1 MNGTLEGLLDL
12 LSEPTTRVELLA
24 SWGIRVKSAEV
35 TYVREDAGTRAVV
48 GFSLIPDPE
57 SASVPGYVKVYENP
71 ERVRTIRA
79 KWATLRPKTTVLG
92 PGVRFLPEDR
102 GVFFVFPNDSKLRR
116 LPAVENMEKLKR
128 KLTDSRLLGHRR
140 VRGKKSSL
148 TALRYRPEHRF
159 VARADLGLI
168 DDATGM
174 KSREDLILRVF
185 PDSRGAFLDTLMRD
199 LARQVPEGVL
209 PRPLGVLE
217 NGTIYLE
224 ERVEGR
230 EAEELLADMGVSA
243 RARSLARLLHSL
255 NRAGPECLRPL
266 SFRELT
272 RQRIE
277 EAQALTRG
285 ENGELFRQLTSRL
298 IAAIPAPGKA
308 GYIHGDLHLRQVLVR
323 PDGRLVLIDHER
335 ARLGEGVMDAGH
347 LLAELRVLRDERPA
361 LAEGANRFAGAFEA
375 AWTAEADPEQV
386 DKLSFAR
393 ALGLLAAAGRRA
405 RKNRADETVLPARP
419 LLEEAL
425 ALLPATAQPSEGD
438 IRWTALFPRKSAPW
452 PARGR
457 LSDGREVHGSF
468 DPRTER
474 LTPCPP
480 WQDGVLSA
488 LKTFEGKGQI
498 VAWRPGQRAVVRLE
512 ESPPRFVKL
521 GKPKKIRHA
530 VDLLRALEGPEP
542 NPAVRLPRVLQD
554 SAEQGWMI
562 LDNVPGRSLHE
573 RLRLG
578 EAIPWRTLARGLRAF
593 HCHPAREA
601 IEISPPE
608 DLDVWRS
615 RVRSAFPDLSATVDA
630 AFARVPV
637 AAPGQD
643 ALIHRDLHDK
653 NVMLGDDHDCGLID
667 IEGARRGAVER
678 DLGNL
683 LAHFE
688 LRRFQWRLAPSKPS
702 AWGDHL
708 LDAYEDVGGTV
719 DHDAVKREKTRALF
733 RLGCVYSFRRPWSKM
748 AAALLS
754 RLAGAGV
761 LLLLALLASCTA
773 FVPADEEEDLL
784 ARAIQEGKIQLGI
797 DFLEKKQTVEI
808 RGYFQGDRFIAKSV
822 EVEKPDREVEV
833 KGDIRAADPDEGVVV
848 VGNMEFHVIPSTK
861 LLGIKKE
868 TLEAADLPAF
878 VGTFCKAEAVERR
891 GRLEL
896 RKLRLRERKEGELD
910 RIGGRIRSIAHKRRR
925 VTIGGVPIRLADD
938 VPILWDVQGV
948 EAPPPDQRGIRPR
961 QDPRLKDIV
970 RVDDEDLR
978 TGSGFRLTDNLVA
991 GGEIQW
997 DIEWRKNHNLRNDRE
1012 RDRLIQ
1018 EASAELELS
1027 FRPDDRFF
1035 AFTKFRLGRKF
1046 VIFDEQRNLDFN
1058 TRIDV
1063 NQAYFVALDVPV
1075 EGIALEVGRQK
1086 FDQGREWV
1094 MDDEI
1099 EGARLFFDLNEVLVE
1114 ASVSKR
1120 FIDKSDRE
1128 AGIVNY
1134 LVAAHFDPWEDANL
1148 FLYGLHREHG
1158 DLVDLDRTHVGLSFK
1173 STFAEDDGKVWVDFS
1188 YVWGSEDDLDVE
1200 GYGFDVAGM
1209 YVFSTMD
1216 WEPSIYFDIAY
1227 GSGDDDPADGKD
1239 SSFRQTGL
1247 NDNNDKFNG
1256 VTSFRYLGEL
1266 VRPEVSNLIVMST
1279 GFGFRPYR
1287 KTSVDVMFHHYR
1299 QVKASTTIRRSRLR
1313 LDPQG
1318 VKRNLGWEVD
1328 IIVGLEA
1335 WKPLEMEVVLAYF
1348 HPGSAFG
1355 PSPDDAWFLTFQAE
1369 WNF

>member
-1 MNGTLEGLLDL
+1 MSGTLDRLLDL
-12 LSEPTTRVELLA
+12 LSDPTTRVELLA
-24 SWGIRVKSAEV
+24 SWGIRVSSADV
-35 TYVREDAGTRAVV
+35 IYVREDPGTRAVV
-48 GFSLIPDPE
+48 GFAMQPHPGDAP
-57 SASVPGYVKVYENP
+57 VPGYVKLYEDR

-79 KWATLRPKTTVLG
+79 KWATLRPKTTALG
-92 PGVRFLPEDR
+92 PGVRFLAEDR

-128 KLTDSRLLGHRR
+128 RLTESRLLGDRR
-140 VRGKKSSL
+140 VRGSKSSL
-148 TALRYRPEHRF
+148 TPLRYRPEHRF

-168 DDATGM
+168 DDATGT

-185 PDSRGAFLDTLMRD
+185 PDSRGAFLDMLMRG
-199 LARQVPEGVL
+199 LAGQVPEGVL
-209 PRPLGVLE
+209 PRSLGVLE

-230 EAEELLADMGVSA
+230 EVEELLTDMGVSA

-255 NRAGPECLRPL
+255 NRAAPACLRPL
-266 SFRELT
+266 SFEELT

-277 EAQALTRG
+277 EAEALARG
-285 ENGELFRQLTSRL
+285 EDGELFRQLTSRL
-298 IAAIPAPGKA
+298 LTTIPTAGKT
-308 GYIHGDLHLRQVLVR
+308 GYVHGDLHLRQVLVR
-323 PDGRLVLIDHER
+323 PNDGLVLIDHER

-347 LLAELRVLRDERPA
+347 LLAELRVLRDERPS
-361 LAEGANRFAGAFEA
+361 LAEGARRFAEAFES
-375 AWTAEADPEQV
+375 AWLAEATPEQAN
-386 DKLSFAR
+386 KLPFAR

-405 RKNRADETVLPARP
+405 RKHRADHTVPAARP

-425 ALLPATAQPSEGD
+425 SLSLIATAPSEEA
-438 IRWTALFPRKSAPW
+438 IRWTALFPRKSPPW

-457 LSDGREVHGSF
+457 LPDGREVHGSF
-468 DPRTER
+468 DPRTKK

-480 WQDGVLSA
+480 WRDHVLFA
-488 LKTFEGKGQI
+488 LETFEGRGQL
-498 VAWRPGQRAVVRLE
+498 VAWRPGQRAVVQLAG
-512 ESPPRFVKL
+512 SPPRFAKF
-521 GKPKKIRHA
+521 GKPKKIRQA
-530 VDLLRALEGPEP
+530 VDLIRTLETPEA
-542 NPAVRLPRVLQD
+542 NPDVGLPRVLED
-554 SAEQGWMI
+554 AAEQGWMV
-562 LDNVPGRSLHE
+562 LDNIPGRSLHE

-578 EAIPWRTLARGLRAF
+578 EAIPWRGLARGLRAF
-593 HCHPAREA
+593 HGHPAREFV
-601 IEISPPE
+601 EVSPPE
-608 DLDVWRS
+608 DLDVWKN
-615 RVRSAFPDLSATVDA
+615 RVRSAFPDRQDAVDA
-630 AFARVPV
+630 AFARVPDAV
-637 AAPGQD
+637 AGED

-653 NVMLGDDHDCGLID
+653 NVFLGDDHGCGLID
-667 IEGARRGAVER
+667 IEGARRGARER

-688 LRRFQWRLAPSKPS
+688 LRRLQWRLAPAKAS
-702 AWGDHL
+702 AWADHL

-719 DHDAVKREKTRALF
+719 DHDAVRREKTRALF
-733 RLGCVYSFRRPWSKM
+733 RLGCVYSFRRPWSEL

-754 RLAGAGV
+754 KLAGAGV

-773 FVPADEEEDLL
+773 FVPETEDEDLL
-784 ARAIQEGKIQLGI
+784 DRAIQDGKVQLGI
-797 DFLEKKQTVEI
+797 GFLEKKQTVEI
-808 RGYFQGDRFIAKSV
+808 RGRFLGDRFVPDSV

-833 KGDIRAADPDEGVVV
+833 KGDIRAADPEEGVVV
-848 VGNMEFHVIPSTK
+848 VGTMRFLIIPSTK
-861 LLGIKKE
+861 LLGLKKE
-868 TLEAADLPAF
+868 VIDAADLPAF

-910 RIGGRIRSIAHKRRR
+910 RIGGPIGTIAHKRRR
-925 VTIGGVPIRLADD
+925 VTIGGVRIRLTDD
-938 VPILWDVQGV
+938 VPILWDVKGV

-970 RVDDEDLR
+970 RVDDEDER
-978 TGSGFRLTDNLVA
+978 SGSGFRLTDSLVA
-991 GGEIQW
+991 GGEVQW
-997 DIEWRKNHNLRNDRE
+997 DLEWRKNHNLRNFRK

-1018 EASAELELS
+1018 EASAEVELS
-1027 FRPDDRFF
+1027 FRPDDQFF
-1035 AFTKFRLGRKF
+1035 SFTKFRFGRKF
-1046 VIFDEQRNLDFN
+1046 VIFDEQRNFDFN

-1063 NQAYFVALDVPV
+1063 NQAYFVLLDVPV
-1075 EGIALEVGRQK
+1075 DGVAIEVGRQK

-1099 EGARLFFDLNEVLVE
+1099 EGARLFLDLDRVLVE

-1120 FIDKSDRE
+1120 FIDTSSRE
-1128 AGIVNY
+1128 ADVVNY
-1134 LVAAHFDPWEDANL
+1134 LLAAHYDPWEGANL

-1173 STFAEDDGKVWVDFS
+1173 SLFAEDDGKVWVDFS

-1209 YVFSTMD
+1209 YVFSEMD

-1227 GSGDDDPADGKD
+1227 GSGDDDLSDGKD

-1318 VKRNLGWEVD
+1318 VKTNLGWEVD

>member
-1 MNGTLEGLLDL
+1 
-12 LSEPTTRVELLA
+12 
-24 SWGIRVKSAEV
+24 
-35 TYVREDAGTRAVV
+35 
-48 GFSLIPDPE
+48 
-57 SASVPGYVKVYENP
+57 
-71 ERVRTIRA
+71 
-79 KWATLRPKTTVLG
+79 
-92 PGVRFLPEDR
+92 
-102 GVFFVFPNDSKLRR
+102 
-116 LPAVENMEKLKR
+116 
-128 KLTDSRLLGHRR
+128 
-140 VRGKKSSL
+140 
-148 TALRYRPEHRF
+148 
-159 VARADLGLI
+159 
-168 DDATGM
+168 
-174 KSREDLILRVF
+174 
-185 PDSRGAFLDTLMRD
+185 
-199 LARQVPEGVL
+199 
-209 PRPLGVLE
+209 
-217 NGTIYLE
+217 
-224 ERVEGR
+224 
-230 EAEELLADMGVSA
+230 
-243 RARSLARLLHSL
+243 
-255 NRAGPECLRPL
+255 
-266 SFRELT
+266 
-272 RQRIE
+272 
-277 EAQALTRG
+277 
-285 ENGELFRQLTSRL
+285 
-298 IAAIPAPGKA
+298 
-308 GYIHGDLHLRQVLVR
+308 
-323 PDGRLVLIDHER
+323 
-335 ARLGEGVMDAGH
+335 
-347 LLAELRVLRDERPA
+347 
-361 LAEGANRFAGAFEA
+361 
-375 AWTAEADPEQV
+375 
-386 DKLSFAR
+386 
-393 ALGLLAAAGRRA
+393 
-405 RKNRADETVLPARP
+405 
-419 LLEEAL
+419 
-425 ALLPATAQPSEGD
+425 
-438 IRWTALFPRKSAPW
+438 
-452 PARGR
+452 
-457 LSDGREVHGSF
+457 
-468 DPRTER
+468 
-474 LTPCPP
+474 
-480 WQDGVLSA
+480 
-488 LKTFEGKGQI
+488 
-498 VAWRPGQRAVVRLE
+498 
-512 ESPPRFVKL
+512 
-521 GKPKKIRHA
+521 
-530 VDLLRALEGPEP
+530 
-542 NPAVRLPRVLQD
+542 
-554 SAEQGWMI
+554 
-562 LDNVPGRSLHE
+562 
-573 RLRLG
+573 
-578 EAIPWRTLARGLRAF
+578 
-593 HCHPAREA
+593 
-601 IEISPPE
+601 
-608 DLDVWRS
+608 
-615 RVRSAFPDLSATVDA
+615 
-630 AFARVPV
+630 
-637 AAPGQD
+637 
-643 ALIHRDLHDK
+643 
-653 NVMLGDDHDCGLID
+653 
-667 IEGARRGAVER
+667 
-678 DLGNL
+678 
-683 LAHFE
+683 
-688 LRRFQWRLAPSKPS
+688 
-702 AWGDHL
+702 
-708 LDAYEDVGGTV
+708 
-719 DHDAVKREKTRALF
+719 
-733 RLGCVYSFRRPWSKM
+733 
-748 AAALLS
+748 
-754 RLAGAGV
+754 
-761 LLLLALLASCTA
+761 
-773 FVPADEEEDLL
+773 
-784 ARAIQEGKIQLGI
+784 
-797 DFLEKKQTVEI
+797 
-808 RGYFQGDRFIAKSV
+808 
-822 EVEKPDREVEV
+822 
-833 KGDIRAADPDEGVVV
+833 
-848 VGNMEFHVIPSTK
+848 
-861 LLGIKKE
+861 
-868 TLEAADLPAF
+868 
-878 VGTFCKAEAVERR
+878 
-891 GRLEL
+891 
-896 RKLRLRERKEGELD
+896 
-910 RIGGRIRSIAHKRRR
+910 
-925 VTIGGVPIRLADD
+925 LADD